1 LLIRRPWPYVIHHL
15 HFMNMYLLYIAWYR
29 PILFMYVGCIN
40 WYFRNKTL
48 FLWLKRP
55 YFHFTDTGVYYPLA
69 HCFIITLLNVFDIC
83 NVFVFVYIYICQ
95 HVMLVKYWLLFYMF
109 YKEIKLFVLVFVF
122 VVRLKFTTKTRK
134 SFQSG
139 YDTQRLVNVWHWLL
153 LAKIK

>member
-1 LLIRRPWPYVIHHL
+1 
-15 HFMNMYLLYIAWYR
+15 MNSAIFFSRQCFGFIY
-29 PILFMYVGCIN
+29 
-40 WYFRNKTL
+40 
-48 FLWLKRP
+48 
-55 YFHFTDTGVYYPLA
+55 A

-139 YDTQRLVNVWHWLL
+139 YDTQRLVNV
-153 LAKIK
+153 